1 MARPR
6 KNKEKREIQVEDQL
20 EVNNEVTNESSTEKR
35 PRGRPKKEPPANNI
49 KNEGK
54 KSVTMSQEEF
64 NSQDNSYNGYNT
76 YNNQSYTID
85 GLNDRFKNMFQ
96 KYANTNPQI
105 LLGAFNQAMSMLSN
119 PFIQNMRIKQANA
132 QSRKASKE
140 ELQKALENPAN
151 SELTLQQI
159 SFGLYYTNYFY
170 NKMVKIDRDTP
181 RYDWY
186 VVPDYID
193 EKDVQTEAFKKE
205 SIKVDRLIKA
215 FKPKLTFKTIATQ
228 VIIEGKSS
236 YLPRYSMKDDGTV
249 DFFVMQ
255 KLNTDMVKI
264 TSFGSEQMFVTSF
277 NMMIFLNSGMYNV
290 EQYPPFI
297 REVWNKMLNSDMIR
311 INDKNERVVNP
322 KASNLPGNGT
332 LEWRDKTWAYWV
344 QLPQDLCY
352 TFYTDGAHP
361 NAFPDAIG
369 MFDDFND
376 LDDYKILQQSLLSKG
391 INSILTAEVPY
402 VKDPKPGQDMT
413 STSPDVVNGFTDL
426 FSNAVSG
433 NVLPFFAP
441 FQEFEL
447 HNLESQPQALDVVY
461 SRNRDLLASTGNA
474 ALISTD
480 SRPSVASV
488 ISARCIQEAKVSYL
502 TKQFEEFLNNM
513 LEKEFGLKY
522 HWKLTLWG
530 GIFKKDDEISQ
541 LIQGINNGF
550 EGLIPKLLSAYEMTV
565 EDYKASKLY
574 MDALDVKVWKS
585 FEIEKMKLQADL
597 NIKAQDN
604 QAQLNLTTTEI
615 DNDTGNK
622 KRGRKPLP
630 DDQITDSTEQS
641 RSSGQI
647 SENKQANMFS
657 VNNSVCKNC
666 EKLLNNSEFI
676 LCEECFEKV
685 KEEYGE

>member
-1 MARPR
+1 MSQ
-6 KNKEKREIQVEDQL
+6 KENYNQYNDYSNY
-20 EVNNEVTNESSTEKR
+20 NNE
-35 PRGRPKKEPPANNI
+35 
-49 KNEGK
+49 
-54 KSVTMSQEEF
+54 
-64 NSQDNSYNGYNT
+64 
-76 YNNQSYTID
+76 QSMKYSLD
-85 GLNDRFKNMFQ
+85 GLNDKFKSMFQ
-96 KYANTNPQI
+96 KYTNQNPRV
-105 LLGAFNQAMSMLSN
+105 LLGAFNQAMAMLSN

-132 QSRKASKE
+132 QSKKASKE
-140 ELQKALENPAN
+140 ELQKALDNPTN

-193 EKDVQTEAFKKE
+193 EKDVQTEAFRKE

-215 FKPKLTFKTIATQ
+215 FKPKLTFKTMATQ
-228 VIIEGKSS
+228 VIVEGKSS

-277 NMMIFLNSGMYNV
+277 NMMIFLNSSMYSV

-297 REVWNKMLNSDMIR
+297 RDVWNKMLNSDMIR
-311 INDKNERVVNP
+311 INDKDEKIVNP

-376 LDDYKILQQSLLSKG
+376 LEDYKILQQSLLSKG

-413 STSPDVVNGFTDL
+413 STSPDTVNGYSDL
-426 FSNAVSG
+426 FTSSVSG
-433 NVLPFFAP
+433 NILPFFAP
-441 FQEFEL
+441 FENFEL
-447 HNLESQPQALDVVY
+447 HSVQDQPSALNVVLQ
-461 SRNRDLLASTGNA
+461 RTQDLLASTGNS
-474 ALISTD
+474 ALLSTD
-480 SRPSVASV
+480 PKPSLASV
-488 ISARCIQEAKVSYL
+488 VTARILQESRVLYL

-513 LEKEFGLKY
+513 LEKEFGLKF
-522 HWKLTLWG
+522 HWKITIWG
-530 GIFKKDDEISQ
+530 GIFKKDDEVSQ

-574 MDALDVKVWKS
+574 IESLDVKIQKS
-585 FEIEKMKLQADL
+585 FEIEKMKLQSDL

-604 QAQLNLTTTEI
+604 AINQEQKLIENTEETTS
-615 DNDTGNK
+615 NGNK
-622 KRGRKPLP
+622 KRGRKPLS
-630 DDQITDSTEQS
+630 DDEITSDTTVES
-641 RSSGQI
+641 RDSGQDT
-647 SENKQANMFS
+647 EMKVANTYS
-657 VNNSVCKNC
+657 VDNICKVCGKI
-666 EKLLNNSEFI
+666 LNQDEYI
-676 LCEECFEKV
+676 ICEECFEKV
-685 KEEYGE
+685 KEEYE

>member
-1 MARPR
+1 
-6 KNKEKREIQVEDQL
+6 
-20 EVNNEVTNESSTEKR
+20 
-35 PRGRPKKEPPANNI
+35 
-49 KNEGK
+49 
-54 KSVTMSQEEF
+54 MSQDQEEY
-64 NSQDNSYNGYNT
+64 NSYNNNYN
-76 YNNQSYTID
+76 QLYTID
-85 GLNDRFKNMFQ
+85 GLNNKFKNMFQ
-96 KYANTNPQI
+96 KYTSHNPQI

-193 EKDVQTEAFKKE
+193 EKDVQTEAFRKE

-215 FKPKLTFKTIATQ
+215 FKPKLTFKTMATQ
-228 VIIEGKSS
+228 VIVEGKSS
-236 YLPRYSMKDDGTV
+236 YLPRYSMKDDGNV

-297 REVWNKMLNSDMIR
+297 RDVWNKMLNSDMIR
-311 INDKNERVVNP
+311 VNDKNERIVNP

-391 INSILTAEVPY
+391 INSILTAEVPLIA
-402 VKDPKPGQDMT
+402 PNNLKPGQDQSAISSDT
-413 STSPDVVNGFTDL
+413 IIGHSDL

-441 FQEFEL
+441 FENFEL
-447 HNLESQPQALDVVY
+447 HSIPDQPSALNIIY
-461 SRNRDLLASTGNA
+461 QRINDLLATTGNS

-480 SRPSVASV
+480 QKPSIASV
-488 ISARCIQEAKVSYL
+488 INIRLLQEAKTNYL

-513 LEKEFGLKY
+513 LEREFGLKY

-541 LIQGINNGF
+541 LIQGINSGF

-565 EDYKASKLY
+565 EDYKSSKLY
-574 MDALDVKVWKS
+574 IDSLDIKVWKS

-604 QAQLNLTTTEI
+604 QAKLDQTLATSDTTSVP
-615 DNDTGNK
+615 K
-622 KRGRKPLP
+622 KRGRKPLS
-630 DDQITDSTEQS
+630 DDQISDATEIARNNGQDSEQKIAS
-641 RSSGQI
+641 
-647 SENKQANMFS
+647 MYS
-657 VNNSVCKNC
+657 VNNNICKVCGKV
-666 EKLLNNSEFI
+666 LSQDEFI

-685 KEEYGE
+685 KEEYEE